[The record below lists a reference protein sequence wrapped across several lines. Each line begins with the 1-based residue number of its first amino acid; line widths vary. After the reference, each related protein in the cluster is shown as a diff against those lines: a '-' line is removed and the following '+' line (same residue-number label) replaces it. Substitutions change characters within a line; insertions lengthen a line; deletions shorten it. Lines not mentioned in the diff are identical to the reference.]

1 MTDFSQ
7 PYKCMLLVTPISICE
22 GVCLC
27 VLSVSRLIC
36 IQLLILVL
44 VKRGVPAP
52 GELAVSIRV
61 CVHAFGVS
69 DGVY

>member
-7 PYKCMLLVTPISICE
+7 PYDCMLLVTPISICE
-22 GVCLC
+22 GVC
-27 VLSVSRLIC
+27 VLYVSRLIC
-36 IQLLILVL
+36 IQLLISVS
-44 VKRGVPAP
+44 VKRSVPAP

>member
-1 MTDFSQ
+1 
-7 PYKCMLLVTPISICE
+7 MLY
-22 GVCLC
+22 
-27 VLSVSRLIC
+27 VSRLIC
-36 IQLLILVL
+36 IQLLISVS
-44 VKRGVPAP
+44 VKRSVPAA